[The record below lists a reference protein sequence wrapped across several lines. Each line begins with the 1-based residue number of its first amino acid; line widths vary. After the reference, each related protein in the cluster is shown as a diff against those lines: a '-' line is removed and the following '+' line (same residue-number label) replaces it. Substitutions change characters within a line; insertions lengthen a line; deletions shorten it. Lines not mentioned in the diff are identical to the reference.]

1 MFFTT
6 ELLEKRDGGFGLLW
20 LAATLGS
27 KSTLKKLPRR
37 DVLTADISQLCD
49 LIMQPA
55 EPLALRL
62 TSNLMV
68 GVARVYK
75 VKQDMFMTDVTTCFN
90 SLKKI
95 VHELHTAT
103 DMQLQMAQPTL
114 KSSLLTLDAVK
125 ELAGFDFFVAD
136 WDDYLNLRDEDDA
149 PEEDEDFNPSG
160 KKLKLKS
167 KPPASTEY
175 PRTDKH
181 TLQEHH
187 EDFLSKSLDLSFNGS
202 FVGGH
207 IPSSSQIGGP
217 FNIPT
222 DDFFQSDGLDIG
234 AVGDE
239 LARELGEGWGAS
251 PAKDG
256 FGMRLDLQNDIPFF
270 ETGGDFDLG
279 FGDDPFLDGTAAL
292 QPLEQGQAAS
302 KKRKAPPGCQDDM
315 PPPPTPGRE
324 PSPSTSFSRM
334 LLSQDE
340 QQPGPLSDITALN
353 RNQEN
358 IPNKMKKPKKTRLL
372 LDARTEL
379 TDEELKTARAE
390 YLRGQYALKQ
400 ELELKKAE
408 KDGMKLVED
417 TLWGAPHG
425 IQAPSL
431 IDFWQENFKVQ
442 VEARTGAL
450 HIHPPDVQSPKRRK
464 IRHAPKEPHHFDV
477 GMPDF
482 HQDLDAMQFDF
493 EAPMEPLDAGRL
505 RSSEEPGQG
514 RNASR
519 APSVLGDNFGF
530 DFGVGLDGQRG
541 NSQRSSLFPWDNAGA
556 SSSVAG
562 FAPFNGSDRVSVDHA
577 EMRLRG
583 SSLSRRE
590 DSLIPS
596 QVGAFSPAILGK
608 NSQLVGED
616 YAFDVPMDI
625 DVVNQSGVDESQM
638 SDMNLITL
646 EKNSFNFL
654 EYTRMQYQTLPATTR
669 ELTFDRIVP
678 TTSSTRHVAAT
689 AFYHCLVLSTKK
701 LLRVK
706 QNDPYGTITIA
717 IA

>member
-417 TLWGAPHG
+417 TLWGSAPWNPSSFLDRFLAGEFQGSGGGKNWSAPH
-425 IQAPSL
+425 
-431 IDFWQENFKVQ
+431 
-442 VEARTGAL
+442 
-450 HIHPPDVQSPKRRK
+450 SP
-464 IRHAPKEPHHFDV
+464 
-477 GMPDF
+477 
-482 HQDLDAMQFDF
+482 
-493 EAPMEPLDAGRL
+493 
-505 RSSEEPGQG
+505 
-514 RNASR
+514 
-519 APSVLGDNFGF
+519 
-530 DFGVGLDGQRG
+530 
-541 NSQRSSLFPWDNAGA
+541 
-556 SSSVAG
+556 
-562 FAPFNGSDRVSVDHA
+562 
-577 EMRLRG
+577 
-583 SSLSRRE
+583 SRRTIPQTTQ
-590 DSLIPS
+590 DSTCS
-596 QVGAFSPAILGK
+596 Q
-608 NSQLVGED
+608 
-616 YAFDVPMDI
+616 
-625 DVVNQSGVDESQM
+625 
-638 SDMNLITL
+638 
-646 EKNSFNFL
+646 
-654 EYTRMQYQTLPATTR
+654 
-669 ELTFDRIVP
+669 
-678 TTSSTRHVAAT
+678 
-689 AFYHCLVLSTKK
+689 
-701 LLRVK
+701 
-706 QNDPYGTITIA
+706 GTPPL
-717 IA
+717 